1 MYREP
6 RLKRRLSL
14 TFTLREHAVFVGICA
29 LVIVRPIFF
38 IPAITI
44 VLFYLF
50 RNYHLSLRE
59 VVVLMFGC
67 SLIGGLLGLAL
78 GVARW

>member
-6 RLKRRLSL
+6 RVKRRSNL
-14 TFTLREHAVFVGICA
+14 TFTLWEYAVFVGICA
-29 LVIVRPIFF
+29 LVIVRLIFF
-38 IPAITI
+38 IPAITV
-44 VLFYLF
+44 VLCYLF

-59 VVVLMFGC
+59 VLVLMFVC
-67 SLIGGLLGLAL
+67 SLIGGILGLAL